1 MPRSLRP
8 GLALVLLTSV
18 IACGGAMGESMSAS
32 KSAAAPPPAAE
43 MASPTASGDMAKKD
57 ASEDGEPKPGP
68 KTWKRAG
75 AATHA
80 ARIAIGDKE
89 TLPFRGMQLK
99 VEIDGFRARVV
110 LDAYFENDRDRA
122 YEGNF
127 QLRLP
132 DDATPYFFAFGETDF
147 ERPPA
152 APVAADPA
160 VKAAPQLDK
169 AAFFPKAEQQKLGTS
184 APLIMAAR
192 AKTWHNPKEARIV
205 PREKAAFAFTETTRA
220 QADPA
225 LLEWAGAGIFN
236 ARVFPIAPHK
246 VHRVVLAYDV
256 NLVRAGK
263 DFEYRLELPDGAV
276 SVDVSTAKPMTS
288 EPKLVA
294 DVDHGRTF
302 FHADGAP
309 DHVLTFRASNLGNPV
324 LTGSDA
330 KVGPAFTAS
339 VVPTLPARAAS
350 PRDEAVF
357 LVDTSLS
364 SNPDRFNVLTK
375 LLAANLENNR
385 STLKRFNVLF
395 FDVQTTWWR
404 PAWVDNTK
412 ENAQR
417 LLAEMSNLTLEGA
430 TDVGAALTASQS
442 PPGAGAQD
450 RFDTFLLSD
459 GAATWGESDK
469 NIMAHALTRGP
480 LFAYQTGLA
489 GTDGAALARFA
500 RESGGAVFSVV
511 GEEEVAKAST
521 AHRARPFRLVSVK
534 GGGVDD
540 LVVAGRPRT
549 LYPGQALF
557 VGGRGAPKDLTV
569 TVEQDGKETPV
580 HVPLAPAIESALA
593 PRAYGQIATSVL
605 EEMGKATEATSRA
618 YAIHYRVVGETCSL
632 VMLESEADYARF
644 GIQPEREAER
654 VKSELASVVAARAD
668 AALQGSLAN
677 PKAYMLRWLDAL
689 AEKPGMKIA
698 IGDDLRAMV
707 RAMPEGAFVVK
718 PDALEI
724 KGRTKDVPSRAYAAE
739 LLTPGKLSYDGASA
753 EMQSRRGKYGAGDA
767 LRALSSLVEQTPGDA
782 ILARD
787 VGFSSIELGL
797 PAHAFFLF
805 RRVADARPWEPQSYR
820 AMADVLGRMGMT
832 DLAMIY
838 YEVSMAGEWNPRFG
852 EFRKIAAVDYV
863 RFLRRIQ
870 KGELKTSAP
879 AFAEK
884 RLVAMNEATQLKGA
898 DLVVMITWNTDNSD
912 VDLHVTEPNG
922 EECFYQHRTTSL
934 GGELTQDVTQGYGPE
949 MYVMK
954 RASSGTYQVRAKYF
968 TSQRNR
974 ASARTKVYAQ
984 VIEGWG
990 TPQERVTEK
999 NVTLA
1004 EGKDMHDIVTVAVSA
1019 KSTPLA
1025 R

>member
-1 MPRSLRP
+1 
-8 GLALVLLTSV
+8 
-18 IACGGAMGESMSAS
+18 MGESMPAS
-32 KSAAAPPPAAE
+32 KTAAAPPAAE
-43 MASPTASGDMAKKD
+43 MASPAMSGDMAKKD
-57 ASEDGEPKPGP
+57 SGEEGEPTPGP

-89 TLPFRGMQLK
+89 TLPLRGMQFK

-147 ERPPA
+147 ERRPA
-152 APVAADPA
+152 AAAASDPASKPVAGPR
-160 VKAAPQLDK
+160 AAQATEPQLEK

-236 ARVFPIAPHK
+236 ARVFPIAAHK
-246 VHRVVLAYDV
+246 IHRVVLAYDV
-256 NLVRAGK
+256 SLVRAGK
-263 DFEYRLELPDGAV
+263 DFEYRLELPDAAGTV
-276 SVDVSTAKPMTS
+276 SVDVSTSGPMAT
-288 EPKLVA
+288 EPKLAA
-294 DVDHGRTF
+294 DVAHGRSY
-302 FHADGAP
+302 FHAEGARGP
-309 DHVLTFRASNLGNPV
+309 AGGDHALTFRASNLGNPV
-324 LTGSDA
+324 LTGGDP
-330 KVGPAFTAS
+330 KVGPTFTAS
-339 VVPTLPARAAS
+339 VVPALPARAAS
-350 PRDEAVF
+350 TRDEAVF

-364 SNPDRFNVLTK
+364 SNPDRFNVFMK

-417 LLAEMSNLTLEGA
+417 LLAEMNTLTLEGA
-430 TDVGAALTASQS
+430 TDIGAALAASQT
-442 PPGAGAQD
+442 PPGAESQD

-511 GEEEVAKAST
+511 GEEEIAKAST

-534 GGGVDD
+534 GSGADD

-549 LYPGQALF
+549 IYPGQALF
-557 VGGRGAPKDLTV
+557 LGGRGAPKDMTV

-580 HVPLAPAIESALA
+580 RVALAAAIESPLA

-605 EEMGKATEATSRA
+605 EEMGKATEAASRA

-654 VKSELASVVAARAD
+654 VKAELASVVAARAD
-668 AALQGSLAN
+668 AALQGSLAD
-677 PKAYMLRWLDAL
+677 PKAYMLRWLDGL

-698 IGDDLRAMV
+698 IGEELRSVV
-707 RAMPEGAFVVK
+707 RAMPESAFVVK
-718 PDALEI
+718 PKALEI
-724 KGRTKDVPSRAYAAE
+724 KARTKNVDAPPRAYAVE
-739 LLTPGKLSYDGASA
+739 LATPGKLSYDAATA
-753 EMQSRRGKYGAGDA
+753 ELQARRGKYGAGDA

-787 VGFSSIELGL
+787 VGFSAMELGL
-797 PAHAFFLF
+797 PAHAFYLF

-838 YEVSMAGEWNPRFG
+838 YEVSMLGEWNPRFG

-863 RFLRRIQ
+863 RFLRRVQ

-879 AFAEK
+879 AFAER

-922 EECFYQHRTTSL
+922 EECFYQHRSTSL

-954 RASSGTYQVRAKYF
+954 RAASGSYQVRAKYF

-1004 EGKDMHDIVTVAVSA
+1004 EGKEMHDIVQVTVTA
-1019 KSTPLA
+1019 KSAPMA